1 MYENY
6 VLKILINT
14 ALLYVLDRP
23 EHYELNVEKVSYVFT
38 WKISESSAM
47 FAASS
52 ASWCNMFAFFFLY
65 VYIQIAT
72 FMIKEK

>member
-14 ALLYVLDRP
+14 ALLSVLDRP
-23 EHYELNVEKVSYVFT
+23 EHYELNAEKVSYGFT

-47 FAASS
+47 FLEITFGAICLHSFS
-52 ASWCNMFAFFFLY
+52 CT
-65 VYIQIAT
+65 YI